1 MAELHFSSAFP
12 GGNGQLQA
20 WCPEAATV
28 DVEITPDPG
37 GEAKPFLQWF
47 YFRLWGTAGQR
58 VKVRLVNAGD
68 AAYPRGWDDY
78 AVLLRHGAQ
87 GWHRH
92 PTTYAGGVLSWE
104 APLEGGWVDC
114 AYFVPHDQP
123 ALDDLLAWA
132 SAQGAARHCWA
143 VSCDGR
149 PVEGLRVGKAG
160 GTPIWVI
167 ARQHPGETMASWAS
181 EGLIRALLDP
191 TRDSS
196 QRLRETFEVHIV
208 PNMNPDGAAR
218 GYLRTNAA
226 GTNLNRAWQDPE
238 GLSAPE
244 VAGVWRAMAKS
255 GVALFL
261 DLHGDEALPYVFTA
275 GCEGVP
281 GFGDGEAGAL
291 WAYRQQRF
299 RDRLEALNPA
309 YQQRFGYP
317 VAPPGRANLTMAT
330 AAVAHRFHCP
340 AFTLEMPFK
349 DDRNHPDPVEGW
361 SPARSQALGADLLP
375 AMLQTFEAGIP

>member
-1 MAELHFSSAFP
+1 M
-12 GGNGQLQA
+12 
-20 WCPEAATV
+20 
-28 DVEITPDPG
+28 
-37 GEAKPFLQWF
+37 
-47 YFRLWGTAGQR
+47 
-58 VKVRLVNAGD
+58 
-68 AAYPRGWDDY
+68 
-78 AVLLRHGAQ
+78 
-87 GWHRH
+87 
-92 PTTYAGGVLSWE
+92 SWE

-149 PVEGLRVGKAG
+149 PVEGLRVGKAEYADLG
-160 GTPIWVI
+160 DRSASI
-167 ARQHPGETMASWAS
+167 RETMASWAS

-191 TRDSS
+191 TLDSS

-238 GLSAPE
+238 GLSAPRWPASGE
-244 VAGVWRAMAKS
+244 PWRKAGSRCFS
-255 GVALFL
+255 I
-261 DLHGDEALPYVFTA
+261 FTA
-275 GCEGVP
+275 TKHCPTSSPRAARACRASE
-281 GFGDGEAGAL
+281 GEAGAL

-317 VAPPGRANLTMAT
+317 RS
-330 AAVAHRFHCP
+330 AAGARQPHHGHRRRGEP
-340 AFTLEMPFK
+340 LSLSGLYSGDAF
-349 DDRNHPDPVEGW
+349 
-361 SPARSQALGADLLP
+361 
-375 AMLQTFEAGIP
+375 